1 MKQFMFGVG
10 AGAALVAA
18 VFGLVALTSQSS
30 DAPPV
35 AVSTQALKAPASG
48 ALDMICELRL
58 DLDGQLAL
66 GITANEPPR
75 MALAQVDFDKRS
87 GWYQGRIAMSESRG
101 GTLSFVGNKLR
112 VTRPAMFQ
120 MFGTM
125 ISQEQFTI
133 DRSTG
138 SFEQQL
144 TVSEGKVVTLIK
156 GTCAQVIKPPF

>member
-1 MKQFMFGVG
+1 MKQLLIGAG
-10 AGAALVAA
+10 AGAAVTATICGLIWMLSDGSAA
-18 VFGLVALTSQSS
+18 DPLAAHT
-30 DAPPV
+30 P
-35 AVSTQALKAPASG
+35 G
-48 ALDMICELRL
+48 AKGKGVMDFVCELRL
-58 DLDGQLAL
+58 DLDGQIAL
-66 GITANEPPR
+66 GIKTEEPSR
-75 MALAQVDFDKRS
+75 ITMAQVDFDKRS
-87 GWYQGRIAMSESRG
+87 GWYQGRIAISESRG

-138 SFEQQL
+138 AFEQQL
-144 TVSEGKVVTLIK
+144 TISEGKVVTLIK

>member
-1 MKQFMFGVG
+1 M
-10 AGAALVAA
+10 
-18 VFGLVALTSQSS
+18 
-30 DAPPV
+30 
-35 AVSTQALKAPASG
+35 
-48 ALDMICELRL
+48 
-58 DLDGQLAL
+58 AL
-66 GITANEPPR
+66 GIKTEEPAR
-75 MALAQVDFDKRS
+75 ITMAQVDFDKRS
-87 GWYQGRIAMSESRG
+87 GWYQGRIAISESRG
-101 GTLSFVGNKLR
+101 GTLSLVGNKLR

-144 TVSEGKVVTLIK
+144 TISEGKVVTLIK

>member
-1 MKQFMFGVG
+1 MKQLLIG
-10 AGAALVAA
+10 AAGGAALTATLA
-18 VFGLVALTSQSS
+18 GLVWMLS
-30 DAPPV
+30 D
-35 AVSTQALKAPASG
+35 SG
-48 ALDMICELRL
+48 GGSDPLAAHSPGAKSKGVMDFVCELRL
-58 DLDGQLAL
+58 DLEGQMSL
-66 GITANEPPR
+66 GIKADEPTR
-75 MALAQVDFDKRS
+75 ITMAQVDFDKRS
-87 GWYQGRIAMSESRG
+87 GWYQGRIAISESRG
-101 GTLSFVGNKLR
+101 GTLGFVGNKLR

-138 SFEQQL
+138 AFEQQL

>member
-1 MKQFMFGVG
+1 MKQLLIGAG
-10 AGAALVAA
+10 AGAAVTATLCGLLIWMFSDSSSPDPLAA
-18 VFGLVALTSQSS
+18 HN
-30 DAPPV
+30 P
-35 AVSTQALKAPASG
+35 G
-48 ALDMICELRL
+48 AKSKGSMDFVCELRL
-58 DLDGQLAL
+58 DLDGQMAL
-66 GITANEPPR
+66 GIKTEEPAR
-75 MALAQVDFDKRS
+75 ITMAQVDFDKRS
-87 GWYQGRIAMSESRG
+87 GWYQGRIAISESRG

-138 SFEQQL
+138 AFEQQL
-144 TVSEGKVVTLIK
+144 TISEGKVVTLIK

>member
-1 MKQFMFGVG
+1 MKQMLIGAG
-10 AGAALVAA
+10 AGAAVTAA
-18 VFGLVALTSQSS
+18 LCGLIWLLS
-30 DAPPV
+30 D
-35 AVSTQALKAPASG
+35 SG
-48 ALDMICELRL
+48 GTDPLAAHSPNTKSKGVMDFVCELRL
-58 DLDGQLAL
+58 DLDGQMTL
-66 GITANEPPR
+66 GIKTEEPAR
-75 MALAQVDFDKRS
+75 ITLAQVDFEKRS
-87 GWYQGRIAMSESRG
+87 GWYQGRIAISESRG

-138 SFEQQL
+138 AFEQQL
-144 TVSEGKVVTLIK
+144 TISEGKVVTLIK